1 MKKRTKR
8 ILQIGIPIVVVGCLV
23 LPQIDFS
30 PEKLDM
36 VSAPGG
42 KKGGVLPVTGIVAA
56 YEEASN
62 GVPVTGTLLPNEE
75 VELVSETAGKVVQ
88 ICFEEG
94 KRVKKGDLLLKVD
107 DSDLVAQLKREEYQK
122 ELLEDQLERQRVLL
136 ECESISYEA
145 FQELETE
152 YHMLLEDIELLKV
165 KINRTEIRA
174 PFDGRM
180 GFRYVSEGSYLQVNT
195 RVSTIVDDAVLK
207 VEFTLQEKYAHVPL
221 MGRTLAFRVAGYD
234 GEVMAK
240 VYAID
245 VAADD
250 VHKIAVRARYE
261 NNAGLV
267 PGMFVTGEL
276 ITEDRLQ
283 YMLVPSE
290 AVVPDM
296 DGKRLWVKKNGL
308 ATSVAIQADSRD
320 ERVVEVVS
328 GIQPGDTVLTGGL
341 MQLREG
347 MKVEVEVK

>member
-8 ILQIGIPIVVVGCLV
+8 ILQIGIPIVVVGALV
-23 LPQIDFS
+23 LPQIDFF

-42 KKGGVLPVTGIVAA
+42 KAGGVLPVTGIVAK

-62 GVPVTGTLLPNEE
+62 GIMVTGVMLPNEE
-75 VELVSETAGKVVQ
+75 VELVSETAGKVAQ

-94 KRVKKGDLLLKVD
+94 QRVKKGDLLLKVD
-107 DSDLVAQLKREEYQK
+107 DSDLVAQLKREELQK
-122 ELLEDQLERQRVLL
+122 ALLEDRLERQRVLL
-136 ECESISYEA
+136 ERESVSYES

-152 YHMLLEDIELLKV
+152 YRMLLEDIELLKV
-165 KINRTEIRA
+165 KIGRTEIRA

-180 GFRYVSEGSYLQVNT
+180 GFRYVSEGSYLQVST
-195 RVSTIVDDAVLK
+195 RVSTIVDDKVLK
-207 VEFTLQEKYAHVPL
+207 VEFTMPEKYAHVPL
-221 MGRTLAFRVAGYD
+221 VGRTLTFRVAGYD
-234 GEVMAK
+234 GDVPAK

-250 VHKIAVRARYE
+250 VHKIAARARYE
-261 NNAGLV
+261 NTAGLV
-267 PGMFVTGEL
+267 PGVFVSGEL
-276 ITEDRLQ
+276 VTEEGLR

-290 AVVPDM
+290 AVVPEM
-296 DGKRLWVKKNGL
+296 EGKRLWVKRGGV
-308 ATSVAIQADSRD
+308 ATSVPIEADSRD

-347 MKVEVEVK
+347 MKVDVNVK